1 MIVYLHGLII
11 LYTVLLQ
18 HLTIN
23 SFIYKQESIT
33 TTKSSSPS
41 MLVDM
46 STFKTIEKNG
56 TGKNTDTSM
65 MKNITRSTE
74 VPDDEVLCECC
85 NKMIWY
91 GDYVQ

>member
-1 MIVYLHGLII
+1 
-11 LYTVLLQ
+11 
-18 HLTIN
+18 
-23 SFIYKQESIT
+23 
-33 TTKSSSPS
+33 

-46 STFKTIEKNG
+46 STFKTIENG
-56 TGKNTDTSM
+56 AAGKNTDTSM
-65 MKNITRSTE
+65 MKNITRPTE